1 MTTKPQALT
10 VQIGGDHY
18 SRLAIQPMEFS
29 MANNWDACAHTI
41 LKYVTRHRHKNGL
54 QDLKKARHCVDMREQ
69 LWNGK
74 PPLETVS
81 MNSYVLA
88 NNLLGHE
95 QVSHD
100 VAALLYLEDWVLS
113 GGEIPKQKLIEQLD
127 LLIAEAEED
136 ERMKHIVLNGPT
148 GEHYPQ
154 T

>member
-1 MTTKPQALT
+1 MNTKPQALT

-29 MANNWDACAHTI
+29 MANNWDACAHTV

-81 MNSYVLA
+81 MTGYVQGNHVQPDDA
-88 NNLLGHE
+88 
-95 QVSHD
+95 
-100 VAALLYLEDWVLS
+100 VALIALEEWVLS
-113 GGEIPKQKLIEQLD
+113 GADQHRLD
-127 LLIAEAEED
+127 LIWKLEALIAEAEED
-136 ERMKHIVLNGPT
+136 ERMKHIALNGNT